1 MLGKILPPGSETSQW
16 ILNNTFCQSLELS
29 FYLKGFEN
37 FSGGYADGQSPDR
50 SVILGV
56 ALQVVDVDDAI
67 VQFTAAPGHAAEVD
81 LGHAHVDADAVL
93 LRLRRL
99 RHHREEYDGGA
110 VVGRDHLGQGPS
122 SLGVDRNH
130 FSVEGSL
137 VEFGGF

>member
-1 MLGKILPPGSETSQW
+1 MRSFVISHLKP
-16 ILNNTFCQSLELS
+16 ILNTSDEMQIDMR
-29 FYLKGFEN
+29 
-37 FSGGYADGQSPDR
+37 DGT
-50 SVILGV
+50 VGH
-56 ALQVVDVDDAI
+56 
-67 VQFTAAPGHAAEVD
+67 FPGHAAEVD